1 MTYDLCYLYP
11 LTTRSRG
18 ELWVVKMWWWVHVS
32 TYFYHLQLATWTSCG
47 INCVILYGPSI
58 TLCNICM
65 HIYILHDHIITNVEI
80 YQNNVKLWVF
90 FYNYFPPKILK
101 SQISFKTQKFW
112 QNSAKFIFLITHI
125 KKKHEIFK
133 MHNFS

>member
-1 MTYDLCYLYP
+1 MLSLPTYNSFTWWVVGGKNVMVGSCEYIFLP
-11 LTTRSRG
+11 LTTRHVD
-18 ELWVVKMWWWVHVS
+18 ELWHKLCH
-32 TYFYHLQLATWTSCG
+32 
-47 INCVILYGPSI
+47 LYGPNI
-58 TLCNICM
+58 TSCNICM

-80 YQNNVKLWVF
+80 YQNNVKLWGF

-125 KKKHEIFK
+125 KKHEIFK